1 MSHEK
6 PAGLFRGKDVSW
18 HGIPTPYTATGECL
32 GVARG
37 AVSDL
42 VPGLQGGVTQALEGS
57 EVGSALA
64 HAPFT
69 RAAGRCETGAALR
82 GLEIEARV
90 DVAQQS
96 AASPASCVT
105 QSNARSVPDLPCRKL
120 LKSNWNG
127 STGQMAAAMKAP
139 KTRGADR
146 SYLSSAEITQSGT
159 KHTLPYTFATLLPR
173 LEYL

>member
-1 MSHEK
+1 MCQGTASPH
-6 PAGLFRGKDVSW
+6 PTQQRGN
-18 HGIPTPYTATGECL
+18 CL

-42 VPGLQGGVTQALEGS
+42 VPGLQGGVTQALES
-57 EVGSALA
+57 SKVGSALA
-64 HAPFT
+64 HAPFP

-105 QSNARSVPDLPCRKL
+105 QSNARSVPALPCRKL
-120 LKSNWNG
+120 LWSNWKG
-127 STGQMAAAMKAP
+127 LTRQMAAAMKAP
-139 KTRGADR
+139 KTRGAER
-146 SYLSSAEITQSGT
+146 SYLSIGEITQKWNKAYAILFSCYSAAQMGQ
-159 KHTLPYTFATLLPR
+159 LIFAALALV
-173 LEYL
+173 